1 MNAEGWSA
9 IAAGCSA
16 VAATVSLFVTWHA
29 KRIQGRSADF
39 ANCIQMAEQLR
50 DMQRFVRDE
59 CEKDNNEAR
68 YEFELRELIN
78 LLEVLALLH
87 NDNRIAASAKKFTGK
102 FLDEVLAWINVDPG
116 MAEFMR
122 KSKTGEDTYRELKR
136 FESRRKNEIG
146 KLSRFYWRKREI
158 QR

>member
-1 MNAEGWSA
+1 MDANGWSA
-9 IAAGCSA
+9 VAAGCSA
-16 VAATVSLFVTWHA
+16 IAAIVALFVAWHA

-39 ANCIQMAEQLR
+39 ANCIEVAEQLR
-50 DMQRFVRDE
+50 DMQRRVLDE
-59 CEKDNNEAR
+59 REKDGNERR

-102 FLDEVLAWINVDPG
+102 FLDEILAWINVDPG

-122 KSKTGEDTYRELKR
+122 QSKTGTETYHELKI
-136 FESRRKNEIG
+136 FEGRRKADIRR
-146 KLSRFYWRKREI
+146 LSRFYRRKRET
-158 QR
+158 Q